1 MRNSRRLLLGL
12 IALFAVAAT
21 SAVAGPPPALIEV
34 ENGGK
39 WYEGKVVLNL
49 EEQFW
54 LMQTDG
60 RIHELRVSKT
70 HRFRQLNPRFSPAS
84 STVIAGELKKELGKG
99 FGYATSRYYV
109 VAASSDAK
117 AKQYSNVLEDTY
129 RAFRHYFTVR
139 GLKLNEPEVP
149 LVAIV
154 FPSQKRFTEYAHND
168 RAPTGAGL
176 KGYYSPLSNRVALFE
191 EEAGVT
197 RNEQGWIPLPVAAS
211 SPAIPGEYPGFRPT
225 IRSLGESG
233 VGNPFHPAIHGKLT
247 GDLKDTLVHEA
258 VHQAAFNC
266 GLHPRLGPTPRWV
279 VEGLATV
286 FEAPGIR
293 NSSSNM
299 GEKSRINPE
308 RLIWFNNYVQTRR
321 KEKSLDAF
329 LSTDKPFETNAL
341 DAYAEAWAL
350 SFYLIEK
357 RPRDY
362 AKLLS
367 RMAARSPVEKFTTT
381 ERIGDFHETITRDIL
396 LLESD
401 LLRFIK
407 NLK

>member
-1 MRNSRRLLLGL
+1 ML
-12 IALFAVAAT
+12 ALASTSVVAA
-21 SAVAGPPPALIEV
+21 PPPAMIEV
-34 ENGGK
+34 EYDRK

-49 EEQFW
+49 NEQFW

-60 RIHELRVSKT
+60 RIHELSVSKT
-70 HRFRQLNPRFSPAS
+70 NRFRQVSPKFSAAS
-84 STVIAGELKKELGKG
+84 PTVIAGELKKELGKG
-99 FGYATSRYYV
+99 YAVATSRNYI
-109 VAASSDAK
+109 VAAGTEAK
-117 AKQYSNVLEDTY
+117 ARQFSNVLEETY
-129 RAFRHYFTVR
+129 RAFRHYFSVR
-139 GLKLNEPEVP
+139 GLKLSDPDVP

-154 FPSQKRFTEYAHND
+154 FTTQKQFSEYSHAD
-168 RAPTGAGL
+168 RVPGGVGL
-176 KGYYSPLSNRVALFE
+176 KGYYSPMSNRVALFE
-191 EEAGVT
+191 ADE
-197 RNEQGWIPLPVAAS
+197 NVAERV
-211 SPAIPGEYPGFRPT
+211 PGESTAADRLSQLASGAMSPVN
-225 IRSLGESG
+225 GEP
-233 VGNPFHPAIHGKLT
+233 VNPFATLARPAVFGKVE

-293 NSSSNM
+293 NSNATS

-308 RLIWFNNYVQTRR
+308 RLIWFGNYAQARR
-321 KEKSLDAF
+321 KERSLETF
-329 LSTDKPFETNAL
+329 LSTDKAFESNPL
-341 DAYAEAWAL
+341 DGYAEAWAL

-362 AKLLS
+362 AKLLA
-367 RMAARSPVEKFTTT
+367 RMMTRTPVEKFTAT
-381 ERIGDFHETITRDIL
+381 ERLADFRETITSDIT

-401 LLRFIK
+401 MLRFIK

>member
-1 MRNSRRLLLGL
+1 MRLSRRFWLGL
-12 IALFAVAAT
+12 FVGLALAAT
-21 SAVAGPPPALIEV
+21 SAVAAPPSAPPPALIEV
-34 ENGGK
+34 ESGGK

-60 RIHELRVSKT
+60 RMHELRVSKT
-70 HRFRQLNPRFSPAS
+70 SRFRQASPRFSAS
-84 STVIAGELKKELGKG
+84 SPTVIAGELKKELGKG
-99 FGYATSRYYV
+99 FGFATSRNYV
-109 VAASSDAK
+109 VVASTDAK
-117 AKQYSNVLEDTY
+117 AKVFSNVLEDTF
-129 RAFRHYFTVR
+129 RAFRHYFSVR
-139 GLKLNEPEVP
+139 GLKLTDPEVP
-149 LVAIV
+149 LVAII
-154 FPSQKRFTEYAHND
+154 FPTQKRFAEYGMTD
-168 RAPTGAGL
+168 RGPTGAGVR
-176 KGYYSPLSNRVALFE
+176 GYYSPMSNRVAMFE
-191 EEAGVT
+191 DEASIALT
-197 RNEQGWIPLPVAAS
+197 S
-211 SPAIPGEYPGFRPT
+211 STPPIFAQDQT
-225 IRSLGESG
+225 L
-233 VGNPFHPAIHGKLT
+233 NPFADLAVPRPYGKVT

-293 NSSSNM
+293 NTSANM

-308 RLIWFNNYVQTRR
+308 RQIWFGNFVQTRR
-321 KEKSLDAF
+321 KERSLEAF
-329 LSTDKPFETNAL
+329 LSTDKPFDTNTL
-341 DAYAEAWAL
+341 DAYSEAWAL
-350 SFYLIEK
+350 SFYLVEK

-362 AKLLS
+362 AKFLAK
-367 RMAARSPVEKFTTT
+367 MMTRSPVEKFTVT
-381 ERIGDFHETITRDIL
+381 ERLADFRETITSDIT